1 MTSQNSKRGFG
12 ILEVLIASLVLGF
25 LIVGLLYLQK
35 GNREA
40 ILRIRA
46 RDAANYVAT
55 HVLDSIAATGMKA
68 IEKNCA
74 STDPKLIYCN
84 SNYKYVFEGK
94 PQMDKKTPGI
104 KPTIDYTVEVF
115 IQDSSDPNNPVNPKI
130 ARDTSFYASQDSDK
144 DTISQSLNAVVSWSH
159 KNSRQSISVAKVVR

>member
-1 MTSQNSKRGFG
+1 MNTPTTQNRKRGFG
-12 ILEVLIASLVLGF
+12 ILEVVVASLVLGF

-68 IEKNCA
+68 IEKNCP
-74 STDPKLIYCN
+74 SNPDDPKLIYCN
-84 SNYKYVFEGK
+84 PNYKYTFEGK
-94 PQMDKKTPGI
+94 PQMDKTTGGI
-104 KPTIDYTVEVF
+104 QTTIDYTVEVF
-115 IQDSSDPNNPVNPKI
+115 MLEGDDNVKENSTDISYFDSKI
-130 ARDTSFYASQDSDK
+130 

-159 KNSRQSISVAKVVR
+159 KNNSKQSISISRVVR